1 MAKLKLAPKGGHA
14 TGSWGV
20 VPGGNPTGREGV
32 FDQLEVR
39 RKLDRLRWVFVRG
52 GNSTGRN
59 GVPITQHM
67 AKPKFIEDQDQ
78 LEKLAPVMK
87 APIKRHVFVCNGK
100 SCSQVGSAEVKAEF
114 VRILEEKGLR
124 QGKESKGRN
133 PMGEIVLTDCGSVG
147 FCSIGVAVLVYPEG
161 VWYGQ
166 VQAEDVPEIIEEHLE
181 KGRVVERLA
190 LIELDPS

>member
-1 MAKLKLAPKGGHA
+1 
-14 TGSWGV
+14 
-20 VPGGNPTGREGV
+20 
-32 FDQLEVR
+32 
-39 RKLDRLRWVFVRG
+39 
-52 GNSTGRN
+52 
-59 GVPITQHM
+59 M
-67 AKPKFIEDQDQ
+67 AKPKFINDQDQ

-100 SCSQVGSAEVKAEF
+100 SCSQVGSAEVKSEF

-166 VQAEDVPEIIEEHLE
+166 VQAEDVAEIIEEHLE

-190 LIELDPS
+190 LIELDPSWRR

>member
-1 MAKLKLAPKGGHA
+1 MP
-14 TGSWGV
+14 
-20 VPGGNPTGREGV
+20 
-32 FDQLEVR
+32 
-39 RKLDRLRWVFVRG
+39 
-52 GNSTGRN
+52 
-59 GVPITQHM
+59 
-67 AKPKFIEDQDQ
+67 KPKFIDDQDQ
-78 LEKLAPVMK
+78 LEKLAPVMR

-100 SCSQVGSAEVKAEF
+100 SCSQVGSADVKAEF
-114 VRILEEKGLR
+114 ERILEAKGLR

-181 KGRVVERLA
+181 KGNVVERLA
-190 LIELDPS
+190 LIELSEPDVCDRHSGDQARDDS